1 MLSQLAIIAS
11 AVTFGGDNIGIATA
25 SMVELALVVSNIWML
40 ADACKKMKKTQNSLN
55 EAYDELNISEEE
67 KIIYYEGRSK

>member
-11 AVTFGGDNIGIATA
+11 TVTFGGDNIGIATA

-40 ADACKKMKKTQNSLN
+40 VKKMKKTQNSLN

>member
-11 AVTFGGDNIGIATA
+11 TVTFGGDNNGIATA

-40 ADACKKMKKTQNSLN
+40 VKK
-55 EAYDELNISEEE
+55 
-67 KIIYYEGRSK
+67 

>member
-11 AVTFGGDNIGIATA
+11 TVTFGGDNIGIATA

-40 ADACKKMKKTQNSLN
+40 VKKWKRHKYICGQYGNRTLSFI
-55 EAYDELNISEEE
+55 YDNVYINIE
-67 KIIYYEGRSK
+67 K